1 VLDALK
7 GVWWAT
13 MELAV
18 VVAVAVGVVGLALLG
33 LGFYFMVVTWPYLRL
48 LQRAGRE
55 CVEIYNGCKK
65 GEVWE
70 VAVSV
75 GSRSEKHWVEARELG
90 RFMIQR
96 ALGPFYEQEAA
107 KAKAIEAEA
116 ATALTESLLW
126 EYVQKTD
133 SGVMDLD
140 KKPNHD
146 FSSSRREIL
155 DKVGAL
161 LSGQVAFRSNL
172 DLA

>member
-1 VLDALK
+1 
-7 GVWWAT
+7 
-13 MELAV
+13 
-18 VVAVAVGVVGLALLG
+18 
-33 LGFYFMVVTWPYLRL
+33 
-48 LQRAGRE
+48 
-55 CVEIYNGCKK
+55 VEIYNGCKK

-96 ALGPFYEQEAA
+96 ALGPFYEREAA
-107 KAKAIEAEA
+107 KSQAIEAEA

-126 EYVQKTD
+126 EWVQKTD
-133 SGVMDLD
+133 SAVMDFD

-161 LSGQVAFRSNL
+161 LSGQVAWRTRWNL
-172 DLA
+172 A